1 MGAEALPGALEAE
14 RPVRQIGQWS
24 LVWYRLRSQ
33 RLAWLAFLFLCLTVG
48 LALVGPLVSPGLL
61 ASPTQSDLNQAPRLH
76 LGSWV
81 DIMGTDS
88 HGDPIAAYV
97 LGGARATLAI
107 GVLGSL
113 LSIVIG
119 ALVGGVAAYVGRV
132 VDAVLMRITD
142 LLLAVPVLL
151 LLVLISLYFTERTL
165 WLYVALFGLTGWAGP
180 ARLVRSYVL
189 SLREREF
196 ADAARALGASDSAII
211 MRHMLPNVLDI
222 LIVAATLNVAIFI
235 LTEATLEFLVLGPDA
250 ITWGRE
256 LALAYYSGAIS
267 AGYWWQYAFPGLFLL
282 LTMLAINFLGDG
294 LRDALHASGADARR
308 QATYRDPRYRPLA
321 GVRGWVG
328 VMFVRVTGGIVSGRI
343 AAYHPASRARRR
355 GTITSWTAV
364 GKRIE
369 QWPWPVRL
377 VPIIMVAVM
386 AAIPTL
392 AANARLQYAPNY
404 SVPSAHLTIPDIAEV
419 AGSARAGGWNLLS
432 VEGRGNVVYRQI
444 RTSGGVTRTHVL
456 ARHDGSASELSVG
469 GSQNPVICAWVDNQG
484 QTLRTALLTRRAP
497 VYGTYTVAGG
507 AVENPYVLAG
517 PHGQIDMLYS
527 EQRPGR
533 NQYDVYLAQLG
544 PRDGRFSRVTML
556 IRAADYA
563 FLPRAIFDGS
573 GALDVVDFERR
584 QPGQWAI
591 RFARFAS
598 NGAPLGPHRTIGTV
612 SYAVR
617 TANNVVD
624 VDVPLPLWGLDLKRA
639 GDGSVW
645 AAWEG
650 DASLIQDAGGGVEGT
665 TALSIAHWSRGGTP
679 LLKPTV
685 IDPEPSTG
693 QHGLSLGLQ
702 SSGGQVFYA
711 YSGAYVMRRRG
722 SNGVLE
728 IVPGLSGHEGTYL
741 VSLGFDSSGI
751 PTNYERVSYEGD
763 DVAAVA
769 AGSASGEPRVLWQ
782 RSTTT
787 LATIESARY
796 HPAQPPNLLTRLG
809 LNIGSLWA
817 NLGFLVVGSLV
828 AASFYTLSNAGLV
841 LALLFAFW
849 LFCHWVPAGW
859 RLGIHGLLVAV
870 VFVYVFVLQP
880 SPPPFVLSI
889 TALGAITGWIAIL
902 SGLAIGLWTDLC
914 FISRLD
920 AVFRAAM
927 LVIVPLYCVA
937 FVYAITIVQAEIER
951 I

>member
-1 MGAEALPGALEAE
+1 MGAEALPAALEAE

-33 RLAWLAFLFLCLTVG
+33 WPAWLAFLFLCAMLG
-48 LALVGPLVSPGLL
+48 LALVGPLVAPGLL
-61 ASPTQSDLNQAPRLH
+61 ASPTLSDLNQAPGLH

-119 ALVGGVAAYVGRV
+119 ALIGGVAAYVGRV

-196 ADAARALGASDSAII
+196 ADAARALGASDPAII

-250 ITWGRE
+250 ITWGHE
-256 LALAYYSGAIS
+256 LALAYYSGALS
-267 AGYWWQYAFPGLFLL
+267 AGYWWQFAFPGVPLL
-282 LTMLAINFLGDG
+282 LTMLAINVVGDG
-294 LRDALHASGADARR
+294 LRDALDASGVSAPSPARY
-308 QATYRDPRYRPLA
+308 QHPRYKPLA
-321 GVRGWVG
+321 PVGRLVRGVI
-328 VMFVRVTGGIVSGRI
+328 VRVTGVIVAARDVAYRPYTVAGRQ
-343 AAYHPASRARRR
+343 R
-355 GTITSWTAV
+355 TIDPWTAA
-364 GKRIE
+364 GRRME
-369 QWPWPVRL
+369 HWPWPGRL
-377 VPIIMVAVM
+377 VPVVVIAVA

-404 SVPSAHLTIPDIAEV
+404 SVPSAYVTIADSVDV
-419 AGSARAGGWNLLS
+419 AGSARADGWNLLS
-432 VEGRGNVVYRQI
+432 VEGHGNVVYRQI
-444 RTSGGVTRTHVL
+444 RTSGGVTRSHVL

-469 GSQNPVICAWVDNQG
+469 GSQNRVICAWVDNQG
-484 QTLRTALLTRRAP
+484 QTLRMVLVTRHVD
-497 VYGTYTVAGG
+497 VYGSFTIPGG
-507 AVENPYVLAG
+507 IVENPYVLAG
-517 PHGQIDMLYS
+517 PHGQIDMLFS

-533 NQYDVYLAQLG
+533 NQYDVYLAQF
-544 PRDGRFSRVTML
+544 DGRNRRFPRAKML
-556 IRAADYA
+556 IGAADYA
-563 FLPRAIFDGS
+563 FLPRGVFDGS

-591 RFARFAS
+591 RFARFTS
-598 NGAPLGPHRTIGTV
+598 NGEPLGPHQTIGMV
-612 SYAVR
+612 SYAAR
-617 TANNVVD
+617 TANNFVAVN
-624 VDVPLPLWGLDLKRA
+624 VPLPPWGLDLKRA

-679 LLKPTV
+679 LLQPTV

-693 QHGLSLGLQ
+693 QHSLSLGLQ

-711 YSGAYVMRRRG
+711 YSGAYVMRRLG

-741 VSLGFDSSGI
+741 VSLGFDSSGT
-751 PTNYERVSYEGD
+751 PTNYERVNYEGD
-763 DVAAVA
+763 DVATVA
-769 AGSASGEPRVLWQ
+769 AGSASGEPRALWQ

-787 LATIESARY
+787 RATIESARY
-796 HPAQPPNLLTRLG
+796 HSGQPPDLLTRLG

-828 AASFYTLSNAGLV
+828 AATFYTLSNVGLV

-849 LFCHWVPAGW
+849 LFSHWVPAGW
-859 RLGIHGLLVAV
+859 RLGMHGLLVTV
-870 VFVYVFVLQP
+870 VFLYVFVLQP

-889 TALGAITGWIAIL
+889 TALGAFTGWIAIL
-902 SGLAIGLWTDLC
+902 SGLALGLWTDLC
-914 FISRLD
+914 FFRRLD

-937 FVYAITIVQAEIER
+937 FVYAITIVQAEIGR